1 MKLRYLAIFA
11 VLTILL
17 LAAGCGKKAAQTE
30 TPAPVAPAPS
40 SAPVEQP
47 PVVDVT
53 EESSAETSEEEEVV
67 EAVILEEGGDVTET
81 ADEEKAATGLAV
93 DFTTESPAFPQASCE
108 LAQVEGKELRLIS
121 AKVTNVEEG
130 EWVIYGKANPKGNV
144 RLGNRGVIDIEADC
158 DTLTLQPGESTLC
171 RSISKHAAVAG
182 ENRVTVNTPGQQYAR
197 VVVCP

>member
-1 MKLRYLAIFA
+1 MKIKYLAIFA
-11 VLTILL
+11 LLTILL
-17 LAAGCGKKAAQTE
+17 LAAGCGKKAAPAE
-30 TPAPVAPAPS
+30 TPTPVAPAPS

-47 PVVDVT
+47 PVVDVA
-53 EESSAETSEEEEVV
+53 EESSAETSEEEVV
-67 EAVILEEGGDVTET
+67 EAVILEEGGDITET

-108 LAQVEGKELRLIS
+108 LAQVEGKEVRLIS

-144 RLGNRGVIDIEADC
+144 RLGNRGVIDITADC

-171 RSISKHAAVAG
+171 RSISKHAAVVG

-197 VVVCP
+197 VVICP